1 MFNAHPASESGAMLR
16 AAVQVLLLIGVLT
29 AGTQARA
36 ASTEYSVNAAMNEYR
51 IHPGDVLN
59 ITVWKDDDLSRT
71 VTVRPDGYIS
81 LPLVDEI
88 DVDGMTPAE
97 LQQKLTDELRAFIDV
112 TSRKVS
118 VIVEQVNSFRVSVI
132 GEVNAPGRYSIL
144 GRTSVLDMLAE
155 AGGLTEFASRSDIAV
170 LRRTTDGMIRIP
182 FNYRSAISGRGD
194 QEVFFVM
201 PGDVILIP

>member
-1 MFNAHPASESGAMLR
+1 MFNSHPASEPGALLR
-16 AAVQVLLLIGVLT
+16 TAVQVLLVIGVL
-29 AGTQARA
+29 AGGTQARA

-97 LQQKLTDELRAFIDV
+97 LQQKLTDELKAYIDV
-112 TSRKVS
+112 SSRKVS

-170 LRRTTDGMIRIP
+170 LRRTSDGTIRIP